1 MKMVLMVLVFPSRH
15 LRGIIDLRT
24 FNYLNGGKMELPV
37 KTRIPMEI
45 DYILLLGQTV
55 QTYARYEGTIV
66 ELIDKYRGGFREG
79 YYLKFSYNPAE
90 LKKEL
95 RKIYNKLPNGKER
108 IAIDRVFNG
117 FSNAVDVRNGLFHSS
132 TCTSED
138 NQQVLL
144 HQTGNLNPS
153 NPSQKR
159 GRECSCIC
167 FDYAT
172 LKGLLEEMTENYYDA
187 SHLFEFK
194 RGHYDSPLR

>member
-1 MKMVLMVLVFPSRH
+1 
-15 LRGIIDLRT
+15 
-24 FNYLNGGKMELPV
+24 MELPV
-37 KTRIPMEI
+37 KTLIPMDI
-45 DYILLLGQTV
+45 DYVLLLGQTV

-66 ELIDKYRGGFREG
+66 DIIDKYRDGFRTG
-79 YYLKFSYNPAE
+79 YYLTYSYNPTELGKE
-90 LKKEL
+90 LKK
-95 RKIYNKLPNGKER
+95 IYDELPNGKER
-108 IAIDRVFNG
+108 MAVDYVYKG
-117 FSNAVDVRNGLFHSS
+117 FSKAIDVRNALFHSS

-138 NQQVLL
+138 EQQVLL

-153 NPSQKR
+153 KPSQKR

-194 RGHYDSPLR
+194 RGHYPSPLRGSLANYLRARLDPDLL